1 MKTVMILCAVAL
13 PTLAMVSCTA
23 AEMEDY
29 NSVLDAARLIKA
41 VS

>member
-29 NSVLDAARLIKA
+29 NSVLNVVRFFR
-41 VS
+41 S